1 MPTSIDDIPEVFRPS
16 EWLTEIIPRKA
27 PYYPQMGDEIVYFRQ
42 GHQFYLD
49 AVRNKK
55 VYELGPRCEPWNK
68 VNIRVRFLF
77 YKLLCEY
84 YNFNINYLKKD
95 IQYFSGPR
103 IRKSSRY

>member
-1 MPTSIDDIPEVFRPS
+1 MFSIINFSSEISFYLKDIPLSTGIDDIPDVFRPS

-68 VNIRVRFLF
+68 VNIRVRFFFSIL
-77 YKLLCEY
+77 YL
-84 YNFNINYLKKD
+84 NIL
-95 IQYFSGPR
+95 
-103 IRKSSRY
+103 